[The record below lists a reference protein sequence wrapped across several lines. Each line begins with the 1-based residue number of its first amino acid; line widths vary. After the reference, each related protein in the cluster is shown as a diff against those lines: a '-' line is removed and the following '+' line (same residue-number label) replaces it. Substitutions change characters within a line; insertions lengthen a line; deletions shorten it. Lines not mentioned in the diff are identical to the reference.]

1 MPFDPKL
8 IQPEDAPLDAIGELD
23 LPDDLLELAAQ
34 LSDDANYLAERYPAE
49 RSKLPP
55 SEPLAP
61 LPSSARNSR
70 ARYWWVAG
78 AAAAIFAMLASTYRP
93 ANFAPQAT
101 RTVSDAG
108 SLSASETATHN
119 ATASPPGSTVA
130 ATEPTPTPSSESRIQ
145 RLPWAPESVVPTV
158 SGPELEGLLDL
169 WQNDGQELEPIS
181 I

>member
-1 MPFDPKL
+1 VPFDPKL

-23 LPDDLLELAAQ
+23 LPDDLLELASQ
-34 LSDDANYLAERYPAE
+34 LRDDANYLAERYPAE
-49 RSKLPP
+49 RSELPLREQLSPFP
-55 SEPLAP
+55 S
-61 LPSSARNSR
+61 RV
-70 ARYWWVAG
+70 RYWWVAG
-78 AAAAIFAMLASTYRP
+78 AAAAMVAVLASAYRP
-93 ANFAPQAT
+93 ASLIPQAT

-108 SLSASETATHN
+108 SVAASDVTASQPGPIV
-119 ATASPPGSTVA
+119 ATA
-130 ATEPTPTPSSESRIQ
+130 EPTTSPAGESRIQ